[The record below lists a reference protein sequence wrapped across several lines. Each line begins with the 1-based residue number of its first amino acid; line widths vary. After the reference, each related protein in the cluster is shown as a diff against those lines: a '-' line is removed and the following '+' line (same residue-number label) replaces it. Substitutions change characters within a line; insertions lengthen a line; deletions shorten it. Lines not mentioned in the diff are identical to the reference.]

1 MLFFYRKVGDK
12 VKQVDIERG
21 KRLRELRKNELKLTQ
36 EEFSKSIGISRSNLG
51 NIETAQI
58 SLTERNA
65 DYISLIYGINKEWLL
80 NGTEPVFRELSKEE
94 EIAAYLG
101 DLISPS
107 NTKDFQKRFIRAL
120 AKLDD
125 DGWDVIEGLINN
137 IAKKED

>member
-1 MLFFYRKVGDK
+1 M
-12 VKQVDIERG
+12 
-21 KRLRELRKNELKLTQ
+21 
-36 EEFSKSIGISRSNLG
+36 G

-101 DLISPS
+101 DLISPN

-137 IAKKED
+137 IVKKED

>member
-101 DLISPS
+101 DLIKPN

-137 IAKKED
+137 IVKKED

>member
-1 MLFFYRKVGDK
+1 M
-12 VKQVDIERG
+12 KQVDIERG

-101 DLISPS
+101 DLIKPN

-137 IAKKED
+137 IVKKED